1 MITYKYLHDITQDH
15 EQQKLPLKIRL
26 NNQQEKK
33 KILPLKNQEN
43 TLDAYIKTHVF
54 KQ

>member
-33 KILPLKNQEN
+33 NFSLSKIK
-43 TLDAYIKTHVF
+43 KTH
-54 KQ
+54 